1 MRHRNRSL
9 VSSLV
14 ALYALLL
21 RLYPAPFRQTFGG
34 EMVAVFRDSLEA
46 AEAAGAGA
54 GLRVAWRE
62 LLGLPR
68 NVVAARRSVPVNPGS
83 RRPGWR
89 AWIAWV
95 FLSTLAIPAAWAI
108 TFAGTSVAEAV
119 IGQTM
124 MHRGRV
130 TPTEDALADYLFFS
144 AFVLFLASV
153 QWAFLR

>member
-1 MRHRNRSL
+1 MRHGNRSP

-21 RLYPAPFRQTFGG
+21 RLYPAAFRQTFGA
-34 EMVAVFRDSLEA
+34 EMVAVFRASLEA
-46 AEAAGAGA
+46 AEAAGTGA
-54 GLRVAWRE
+54 VLGVAWRE
-62 LLGLPR
+62 LLGFPR
-68 NVVAARRSVPVNPGS
+68 NVVAARRAVPVNPGS

-108 TFAGTSVAEAV
+108 TFGGIWVAEAV

-124 MHRGRV
+124 MH
-130 TPTEDALADYLFFS
+130 
-144 AFVLFLASV
+144 
-153 QWAFLR
+153 